1 MSQTSPR
8 TASRQIS
15 HSSKNKAAST
25 EPIVRQNWG
34 KDVKFLPELDL
45 TKVQRESYAQFLATG
60 IREALDE
67 VNSDKGIEDFT
78 GKNWSLKFGNYH
90 FGTPKYTPSQAKKK
104 AVSYDIPLRVEA
116 TLLNKKTGEE
126 QTQEVF
132 LGDIPKM
139 TEAGTFIINGI
150 ERAVVTQLVRSP
162 GIFFSGDFDATI
174 GKMLY
179 QAELRPLRGSWIEF
193 NVGKRDVMTVKI
205 DRRRKMPVTVLLR
218 AIGYGTDEEIL
229 KLFEDIELK
238 DGVDYIRNTIQKDV
252 TKNQNEALIELY
264 EKMRPGEPA
273 VLDNAKQM
281 LHQMFFDPRRYD
293 LAEVGRYKMN
303 RRLKIDVS
311 IKQTVITP
319 EDMVAAVRY
328 LINLQNGL
336 GKVDDIDHL
345 SNRRVRRVGEL
356 VQANAFRIGIIR
368 LERSIREKMSLTKT
382 DEVLTPAALV
392 NARPLIATIS
402 EFFRRN
408 RLSTILDQTNP
419 LSEIDNLRRL
429 SVMGSG
435 GVTRERASFSMRD
448 INASQ
453 YSRIDPVRSPEG
465 PNIGLVTYLALY
477 TRVNDYGFL
486 EAPYHK
492 VENKNGKMM
501 INDEIVY
508 LSADDEEDH
517 NITHAS
523 VAVSDK
529 GEITQEWVPLRY
541 MNDFKEGPV
550 TDVEYIDVVPRQVIG
565 TSASLIPFIAH
576 DEANRALMGTHMQ
589 CQAVPLLKPQ
599 APIVGTGMEH
609 DVAAAMNRTVLARHD
624 GTIEYVDANKVVV
637 KIDAKEK
644 DSAKLLAKTNEDE
657 RIQISGD
664 QETYL
669 VEKFFRTSQSTCYS
683 QKPVVTQGQKVKRGD
698 ILVDGPSTDKGE
710 LALGTNML
718 IAYTSFEGLGYEDAI
733 VISDRIVRQD
743 ILTSIHISE
752 YRAAV
757 MDTKLGPE
765 ELTNDIPNV
774 SEAFL
779 GNLTP
784 DGIIRIGSV
793 VSSGDILVGKIAP
806 KGETELTPEERL
818 LRAIFGEKSR
828 EVRDTSLRMPHGEV
842 GTVIDVQILD
852 RELGDELDPGT
863 IKEVMVKV
871 AQIRKITVGDKVA
884 GRHGN
889 KGVISKIVPE
899 SDMPHLEDGTPVDI
913 IISPLSV
920 LARMNLGQLLEAH
933 LGWAAKELNYHV
945 SIPAFEKVDENKIWS
960 ELENAGLPVSGKV
973 RLIDGRNGEFFSE
986 DTVVGIGYILKLSH
1000 MVEDKTHARSTGPY
1014 SLVTQQPLGGKA
1026 QMGGQRL
1033 GEMEV
1038 WALEAHRAAHMLQE
1052 MLTIK
1057 SDDVVGRA
1065 KTFEAIV
1072 KGTDIPDPTV
1082 TESFRVFLC
1091 EVKSLCLDIVP
1102 HGEQIIDAP
1111 DEVEKTVA
1119 KIADDDLIAVNDA
1132 VVVADDAAVAAG
1144 AVDDSGVV
1152 ASDDSSDGNT
1162 TAGPAD
1168 DPEDS
1173 FETDD
1178 NEPAGEDLPEDLEPG
1193 ADELAKV
1200 EEGSL

>member
-1 MSQTSPR
+1 MPQTTLQKNPR
-8 TASRQIS
+8 QY
-15 HSSKNKAAST
+15 
-25 EPIVRQNWG
+25 WG
-34 KDVKFLPELDL
+34 KTGITLPPLDL
-45 TKVQRESYAQFLATG
+45 TKVQRESYAQFLEEG
-60 IREALDE
+60 VRVALDE
-67 VNSDKGIEDFT
+67 INGVGGIEDFT
-78 GKNWSLKFGNYH
+78 GKNWSLKFGEYH
-90 FGTPKYTPSQAKKK
+90 FGKPKYTPSQAKKK
-104 AVSYDIPLRVEA
+104 AVSYDVPIRVQA
-116 TLLNKKTGEE
+116 TLTNKKTGEE

-139 TEAGTFIINGI
+139 TAAGTFIINGI

-162 GIFFSGDFDATI
+162 GIFFSGDFDQSV

-179 QAELRPLRGSWIEF
+179 QAELRPLRGSWIEL
-193 NVGKRDVMTVKI
+193 NVGKRDVITVKI

-218 AIGYGTDEEIL
+218 AMGFSSDEDVL
-229 KLFEDIELK
+229 KLFADVETK
-238 DGVDYIRNTIQKDV
+238 DGVDYIRNTMAKDA
-252 TKNQNEALIELY
+252 TKSQAEALIELY

-273 VLDNAKQM
+273 VLDNAKQL
-281 LHQMFFDPRRYD
+281 LHQMFFDSRRYD
-293 LAEVGRYKMN
+293 LADVGRYKMN
-303 RRLKIDVS
+303 RRLKINVDLNT
-311 IKQTVITP
+311 TVLTP
-319 EDMVAAVRY
+319 EDVVAAVRY
-328 LINLQNGL
+328 LITLQNGK
-336 GKVDDIDHL
+336 GKTDDIDHL

-356 VQANAFRIGIIR
+356 VQANAFRIGLIR

-477 TRVNDYGFL
+477 ARVNHFGFL
-486 EAPYHK
+486 EAPYRK
-492 VENKNGKMM
+492 VANKNGKMM
-501 INDEIVY
+501 IEDEITY
-508 LSADDEEDH
+508 LSADDEEDAK
-517 NITHAS
+517 ITHAS
-523 VAVSDK
+523 VEISDK
-529 GEITQEWVPLRY
+529 NEITQEWVPIRH
-541 MNDFKEGPV
+541 MNDFMEGPV
-550 TDVEYIDVVPRQVIG
+550 TDVQYIDVIPRQVIG

-599 APIVGTGMEH
+599 SPIVGTGMEEA
-609 DVAAAMNRTVLARHD
+609 VSLAMNRTVTARHD
-624 GTIEYVDANKVVV
+624 GVVESVDANRVVV
-637 KIDAKEK
+637 KIDKKEK
-644 DSAKLLAKTNEDE
+644 DSAKLLQKTGENEKIE
-657 RIQISGD
+657 ISGD
-664 QETYL
+664 TETYA

-683 QKPVVTQGQKVKRGD
+683 QRPAVSVGQKVKRGD
-698 ILVDGPSTDKGE
+698 ILIDGPATENGE
-710 LALGTNML
+710 LALGSNLL

-733 VISDRIVRQD
+733 VISDRLVRED
-743 ILTSIHISE
+743 LMTSIHISE

-757 MDTKLGPE
+757 MDTKLGAE

-774 SEAFL
+774 AEAFL

-793 VSSGDILVGKIAP
+793 VSAGDILVGKIAP

-828 EVRDTSLRMPHGEV
+828 EVRDTSLRMPHGEN
-842 GTVIDVQILD
+842 GIVIDVQILD

-863 IKEVMVKV
+863 IKEVMVRV
-871 AQIRKITVGDKVA
+871 AQVRKITVGDKVA

-889 KGVISKIVPE
+889 KGVISKIVPV

-933 LGWAAKELNYHV
+933 LGWAADKLGYKV
-945 SIPAFEKVDENKIWS
+945 AIPAFEKVNEEKIWQ
-960 ELENAGLPVSGKV
+960 ELERANLPVTGKV
-973 RLIDGRNGEFFSE
+973 RLVDGRTGENFSE

-1091 EVKSLCLDIVP
+1091 EVKSLGLNIVP
-1102 HGEQIIDAP
+1102 HGEEIIEAEDTEKVEAMPADEIATLSDATIVPGDDATITDDPNATDP
-1111 DEVEKTVA
+1111 DDTDADEESEDVEPAAEDLAEVEEA
-1119 KIADDDLIAVNDA
+1119 L
-1132 VVVADDAAVAAG
+1132 
-1144 AVDDSGVV
+1144 
-1152 ASDDSSDGNT
+1152 
-1162 TAGPAD
+1162 
-1168 DPEDS
+1168 
-1173 FETDD
+1173 
-1178 NEPAGEDLPEDLEPG
+1178 
-1193 ADELAKV
+1193 
-1200 EEGSL
+1200 